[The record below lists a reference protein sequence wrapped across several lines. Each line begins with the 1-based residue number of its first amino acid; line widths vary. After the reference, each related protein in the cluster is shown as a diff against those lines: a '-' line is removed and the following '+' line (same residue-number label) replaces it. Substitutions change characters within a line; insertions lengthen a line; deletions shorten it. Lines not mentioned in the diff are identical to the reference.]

1 MVKIKNTKS
10 LQKPEVSNFRKEL
23 KSRLKKQILNT
34 AVTDSFYVTWF
45 WEMKI
50 NSIDNH
56 RKDLNVSFDMNELR
70 SQNMGIGHDSA
81 LFMWSKRL

>member
-56 RKDLNVSFDMNELR
+56 RKDLNVSFDINELR
-70 SQNMGIGHDSA
+70 SQNMGIGYDSA

>member
-56 RKDLNVSFDMNELR
+56 RKDLNVSFDINELR
-70 SQNMGIGHDSA
+70 SQNMGIGYDFA

>member
-50 NSIDNH
+50 NSFDNH
-56 RKDLNVSFDMNELR
+56 RKDLNVSFDINELR
-70 SQNMGIGHDSA
+70 SQNMSVGYDSA
-81 LFMWSKRL
+81 LFM